1 MNRRNVEIHFSTKK
15 SDKEENKEEIKER
28 KTDQTYLKIYKKNK
42 GKKEIKLR
50 RSEGKKDKNRM

>member
-15 SDKEENKEEIKER
+15 SDKEEKKEEIKER